1 MKWSREIK
9 VGILALVVVVVLIW
23 GYEFL
28 KGKNVLGHSNTYKV
42 AYTHIDQL
50 AVSNPVYVK
59 GFKVGMVTD
68 IYLNPENIDE
78 VIVELEVDEEIK
90 LPSDAKAI
98 LYNVGL
104 VGGKAMILQ
113 YDHLC
118 QENCLESGDFLEG
131 EVRGL
136 LSSMV
141 PENEVDVYLNKLQS
155 GISGMV
161 DSLGFEGDET
171 GGDNTAAQLKQIVAS
186 FASITSNLDRVIAR
200 SDANINKSL
209 SDIQS
214 FTSSLKENEKHLNQV
229 MANLN
234 VISTQVANA
243 GLDQTLQKVD
253 TTFDDLAVSIKELK
267 SIVKSA
273 DQSFQNIDK
282 IVAQVQNGEGTLGK
296 LLGQDSLYQNLS
308 LTVEHLNLLLQDLRL
323 NPKRYVNISVIGRK
337 DKDYEKPDED
347 PAFGE

>member
-9 VGILALVVVVVLIW
+9 VGILALVVILVLIW

-50 AVSNPVYVK
+50 AVSSPVFVK

-78 VIVELEVDEEIK
+78 VIVEMEVDGEIK
-90 LPSDAKAI
+90 LPRDAKAI
-98 LYNVGL
+98 LYSVGI
-104 VGGKAMILQ
+104 VGGKAVILQ
-113 YDHLC
+113 YDHIC
-118 QENCLESGDFLEG
+118 QEDCLESGGFLEG

-136 LSSMV
+136 LSSML
-141 PENEVDVYLNKLQS
+141 PQNEMDMYLGKLQS
-155 GISGMV
+155 GIGGV
-161 DSLGFEGDET
+161 IDSLGFD
-171 GGDNTAAQLKQIVAS
+171 GGAAGSDNTGAQLKEIVAS
-186 FASITSNLDRVIAR
+186 FASITSNLDQLIAR
-200 SDANINKSL
+200 SDANINKSIA
-209 SDIQS
+209 DIQS
-214 FTSSLKENEKHLNQV
+214 FTSSLKENEQHLNQI

-243 GLDQTLQKVD
+243 GLDQTIQKVD
-253 TTFDDLAVSIKELK
+253 TTFDDLAVSIRDLK
-267 SIVKSA
+267 SIVESV

-282 IVAQVQNGEGTLGK
+282 IVAQVEKGEGTLGK
-296 LLGQDSLYQNLS
+296 LVGQDSLYNDLS
-308 LTVEHLNLLLQDLRL
+308 LTVQHLNLLLQDLRL

-337 DKDYEKPDED
+337 DKDYEKPEED